1 MCLQCEDEKQTS
13 KKREEEEARRVSE
26 EWLSMEKQWLEREQ
40 MELEQA
46 RDLALQD
53 QEGGDLGGG
62 QQGLVQLAREQE
74 EVQEEEVGEV
84 DGQLLLGEIDHS
96 RLEKEGQGEQMEG
109 DSEHSGPSL
118 YECSESP
125 PRKKTRRGKNRGRAL
140 VRERWQEQWQK
151 RQEEQMLSELRAWLV
166 RLGFE
171 KELLAGWMADPIFPE
186 SKGQPVVPRFL
197 SPTGEVHLGYDTIAT
212 ALLKV
217 RGNACHA
224 VFLSISLWVYAV
236 QKTC

>member
-1 MCLQCEDEKQTS
+1 MCLQCEDEKKAS
-13 KKREEEEARRVSE
+13 KEREEEEEEEARKVSE
-26 EWLSMEKQWLEREQ
+26 ERLCMEKQWVEREQ
-40 MELEQA
+40 LELEQA

-74 EVQEEEVGEV
+74 EVQEEEVGAV
-84 DGQLLLGEIDHS
+84 YGQLLLDEKDHTE
-96 RLEKEGQGEQMEG
+96 LEKEGQGKQMER
-109 DSEHSGPSL
+109 DGP
-118 YECSESP
+118 ECSP

-151 RQEEQMLSELRAWLV
+151 RQEEQMLSKLRAWLV

-171 KELLAGWMADPIFPE
+171 EELLAGWTADPIFPE
-186 SKGQPVVPRFL
+186 RKGQPVVPRFL
-197 SPTGEVHLGYDTIAT
+197 SPAGEVHLGYDTIAK

-217 RGNACHA
+217 RVNACQA
-224 VFLSISLWVYAV
+224 VFLLISL
-236 QKTC
+236 T